1 MNENEIFDHLL
12 TDDEPDVNQDVQE
25 QEDNSMDA
33 LLGIPTIDDS
43 KLENEISELESDE
56 VEKNEDIISIFLKDR
71 GISDPSKI
79 QFEGENGIEEMDFN
93 SLDKEEQLNILK
105 EITDPGLS
113 DHEIDV
119 INYLRKNQVSFNEV
133 VDYFANQRLQE
144 YLNENPDA
152 IPPKTYSIDEYS
164 DDELY
169 LADLKYK
176 YPSFTDEELLSKLN
190 IAKSDE
196 TLFEKEVDVLRQSYK
211 AEEDRAHEEAA
222 LAEQQEYEDL
232 RNSLINAAGSF
243 GEIKLDFTD
252 PKSDSLVI
260 EDSDRN
266 QILSYLLNQD
276 KDGKS
281 QFVKDIENPETLIEL
296 AWYRINGQNTL
307 TGVTQYWKN
316 ILKEERKERASLEK
330 QLEKYKNKEQK
341 TVIKNR
347 ETTNSPSG
355 NLDFWDR
362 SGLI

>member
-12 TDDEPDVNQDVQE
+12 DDAPEMEQEIQE
-25 QEDNSMDA
+25 QDDRSMDA
-33 LLGIPTIDDS
+33 ILGIPSTEDS
-43 KLENEISELESDE
+43 EYSEELELESETKENND
-56 VEKNEDIISIFLKDR
+56 EDIISVFLKNK
-71 GISDPSKI
+71 GILDPSKI
-79 QFEGENGIEEMDFN
+79 QFEGENGTLEELDFK
-93 SLDKEEQLNILK
+93 SLDKEEQLNILN
-105 EITDPGLS
+105 ELTDPHLS
-113 DHEIDV
+113 NHEIEI
-119 INYLRKNQVSFNEV
+119 INYLRKNQVSFGDV
-133 VDYFANQRLQE
+133 VDYYANQKLQA
-144 YLNENPDA
+144 YLSSNPEMV
-152 IPPKTYSIDEYS
+152 PQKTYSIDEYS

-190 IAKSDE
+190 IAKADE
-196 TLFEKEVDVLRQSYK
+196 SLFEKEVDVLRQSYK
-211 AEEDRAHEEAA
+211 AEEDRAREEA
-222 LAEQQEYEDL
+222 LYAEQQEYETL
-232 RNSLINAAGSF
+232 KNNLINATSSF
-243 GEIKLDFTD
+243 GEIVLDYTD
-252 PKSDSLVI
+252 PKSDSIVI

-266 QILSYLLNQD
+266 QILGYLLNQD

-316 ILKEERKERASLEK
+316 ILKEERKERANLEK